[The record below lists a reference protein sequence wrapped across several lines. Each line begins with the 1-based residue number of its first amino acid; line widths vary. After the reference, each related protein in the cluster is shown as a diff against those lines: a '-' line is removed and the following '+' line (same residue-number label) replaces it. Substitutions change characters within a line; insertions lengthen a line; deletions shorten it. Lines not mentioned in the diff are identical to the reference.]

1 MVLDSTEKCGIVG
14 CLERGDEGR
23 EFPNKP
29 LHPAIGHL
37 QEGVYAGHPC
47 NEGLRILEGAAT
59 LASVHLGK
67 LRIPLIDKVK
77 REVELA
83 ALDQELII
91 YTPVTSTGVQASPTF
106 VSWHEGAEGTS
117 GIF

>member
-1 MVLDSTEKCGIVG
+1 MKGS
-14 CLERGDEGR
+14 
-23 EFPNKP
+23 
-29 LHPAIGHL
+29 
-37 QEGVYAGHPC
+37 
-47 NEGLRILEGAAT
+47 AA
-59 LASVHLGK
+59 LASVHLGE
-67 LRIPLIDKVK
+67 LGIPLVDKVK